1 MALTVGLKRGG
12 VLLSILVLPLTIP
25 LLIFATAAMDA
36 ASMHLPV
43 DGYLAILGAL
53 LAGTATLS
61 PLRRRQR
68 YESAFNNA
76 GLLIL
81 FESGIETMWKTLHQL
96 AIPPRLYQI
105 CGWFIPWLAIA
116 SVVVLTVGWIWG
128 FGFAPADYQQG
139 NSYRIIYLHVPAA
152 IWSMG
157 IYASMAVAAFIGLVW
172 QMKMAN
178 LAVAAMA
185 PIGAVFTFIA
195 LVTGS
200 AWGKPMWGT
209 WWVWDARLTSEL
221 VLLFLYVGV
230 IALWHAFDDRRL
242 AGRAAGILVLI
253 GVVNLP
259 IIHYSVEWWNTLHQ
273 GSTRMQQSIDPAMRS
288 PLRWSIFG
296 FLLLSATLTLM
307 RMRNL
312 ILLMEN
318 AVRG

>member
-1 MALTVGLKRGG
+1 
-12 VLLSILVLPLTIP
+12 
-25 LLIFATAAMDA
+25 
-36 ASMHLPV
+36 
-43 DGYLAILGAL
+43 
-53 LAGTATLS
+53 
-61 PLRRRQR
+61 
-68 YESAFNNA
+68 
-76 GLLIL
+76 
-81 FESGIETMWKTLHQL
+81 MWKTLHQL

-273 GSTRMQQSIDPAMRS
+273 GPTVTKLDKPSIHFSMLL
-288 PLRWSIFG
+288 PLLVMALAFQ
-296 FLLLSATLTLM
+296 FYYFTVVLM
-307 RMRNL
+307 RARSE
-312 ILLMEN
+312 LLDRERRSAWVQELFDWEMS
-318 AVRG
+318 RSR

>member
-1 MALTVGLKRGG
+1 MWKWLHPYAKAETQYHLCGKFLPYFGIIALI
-12 VLLSILVLPLTIP
+12 LLSVA
-25 LLIFATAAMDA
+25 F
-36 ASMHLPV
+36 V
-43 DGYLAILGAL
+43 WGLA
-53 LAGTATLS
+53 
-61 PLRRRQR
+61 
-68 YESAFNNA
+68 
-76 GLLIL
+76 
-81 FESGIETMWKTLHQL
+81 
-96 AIPPRLYQI
+96 
-105 CGWFIPWLAIA
+105 
-116 SVVVLTVGWIWG
+116 
-128 FGFAPADYQQG
+128 FAPADYQQG
-139 NSYRIIYLHVPAA
+139 NGFRMIYPHVPAA

-157 IYASMAVAAFIGLVW
+157 ISASMAVAAFIGLVW

-178 LAVAAMA
+178 LAMAAMA

-312 ILLMEN
+312 ILLMEKRRPW
-318 AVRG
+318 VSELILKRGRK

>member
-1 MALTVGLKRGG
+1 
-12 VLLSILVLPLTIP
+12 
-25 LLIFATAAMDA
+25 
-36 ASMHLPV
+36 
-43 DGYLAILGAL
+43 
-53 LAGTATLS
+53 
-61 PLRRRQR
+61 
-68 YESAFNNA
+68 
-76 GLLIL
+76 
-81 FESGIETMWKTLHQL
+81 MWKTLHQL

-221 VLLFLYVGV
+221 ILLFLYLGV
-230 IALWHAFDDRRL
+230 MALQNAFNDRSTGDKAASLL
-242 AGRAAGILVLI
+242 AVV

-259 IIHYSVEWWNTLHQ
+259 IIHFSVEWWNTLHQ
-273 GSTRMQQSIDPAMRS
+273 GATITKFAKPSIDPSMLW
-288 PLRWSIFG
+288 P
-296 FLLLSATLTLM
+296 LLLCILGFALLFGALTCL
-307 RMRNL
+307 RLRTA
-312 ILLMEN
+312 ILQHEQHRPW
-318 AVRG
+318 VRQFVGAQHA